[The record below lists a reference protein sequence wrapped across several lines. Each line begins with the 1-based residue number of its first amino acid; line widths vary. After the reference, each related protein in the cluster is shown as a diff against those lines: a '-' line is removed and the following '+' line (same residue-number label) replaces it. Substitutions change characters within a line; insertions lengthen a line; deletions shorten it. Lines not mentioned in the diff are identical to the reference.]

1 MTKVSMSL
9 DLEVPAAAVWKTI
22 GGFDAV
28 PDWHPG
34 VTKSRVDGP
43 GEGSIRTL
51 ELAMGGTI
59 EERLD
64 HVDAAAR
71 TYSYSIV
78 RGPLPMAG
86 YLATLTTRE
95 RDGGG
100 CTIQWESSF
109 EPAGVGES
117 EAVKIVEAIYQARV
131 ENLKRMF
138 GAGSTEPRR
147 RGGRRGRRWPP
158 AGRCGWPTAS
168 RGAGGPTSWRSST

>member
-9 DLEVPAAAVWKTI
+9 DLEVPAATVWKTI

-34 VTKSRVDGP
+34 VTRSRVDGL
-43 GEGSIRTL
+43 GEGAIRTL
-51 ELAMGGTI
+51 ELAMGATM

-64 HVDAAAR
+64 HVDDTAR

-78 RGPLPMAG
+78 RGPLPMADTS
-86 YLATLTTRE
+86 ATLTARE

-100 CTIQWESSF
+100 CTIQWDSSF

-117 EAVKIVEAIYQARV
+117 EAVKIVEAVYQV
-131 ENLKRMF
+131 GFDNLKRMF
-138 GAGSTEPRR
+138 GA
-147 RGGRRGRRWPP
+147 
-158 AGRCGWPTAS
+158 
-168 RGAGGPTSWRSST
+168 

>member
-1 MTKVSMSL
+1 MSKVSMSL
-9 DLEVPAAAVWKTI
+9 DLEVPAATVWKTI

-34 VTKSRVDGP
+34 VTKSRVDGQ

-64 HVDAAAR
+64 HVDDAAR

-86 YLATLTTRE
+86 YSATLTTRE

-100 CTIQWESSF
+100 CTIQWDSSF
-109 EPAGVGES
+109 EPAGVSES
-117 EAVKIVEAIYQARV
+117 EAVKIVEAIYQAGFD
-131 ENLKRMF
+131 NLKRMF
-138 GAGSTEPRR
+138 GA
-147 RGGRRGRRWPP
+147 
-158 AGRCGWPTAS
+158 
-168 RGAGGPTSWRSST
+168 

>member
-9 DLEVPAAAVWKTI
+9 DLEVPAETVWQLI
-22 GGFDAV
+22 GGFDAL

-34 VTKSRVDGP
+34 MTKSRVDGQ

-64 HVDAAAR
+64 HLDDAAR

-78 RGPLPMAG
+78 RGPRSMAG
-86 YLATLTTRE
+86 YSATLTARD

-100 CTIQWESSF
+100 CTIQWDGSF
-109 EPAGVGES
+109 EPAGVSES
-117 EAVKIVEAIYQARV
+117 EAVKIVETVYQAGFD
-131 ENLKRMF
+131 NLKRMF
-138 GAGSTEPRR
+138 GA
-147 RGGRRGRRWPP
+147 
-158 AGRCGWPTAS
+158 
-168 RGAGGPTSWRSST
+168 